1 MTENLNPFASQTA
14 FGTDSFADNPE
25 PRCPCILLLDR
36 SGSMAGAP
44 IDALNAGLA
53 EFRSE
58 LLSDSLAAKRV
69 ETMVISFGPVT
80 MDTSFHTAHNFVPPA
95 LTAGGDTPMGAAI
108 NLALDALESRKSEYR
123 VAGIG
128 HFRPWIFLITDGAP
142 TDSWQAAAQR
152 IKEGEASRKFAF
164 FTVAVNNAD
173 MNVLRQISVRTP
185 ISLSGL
191 KFRELFVWLSGS
203 LSSVSQSTPGTEV
216 ALKSPDGWASV

>member
-1 MTENLNPFASQTA
+1 MIENENPFAMQTA

-53 EFRSE
+53 QFRSE

-80 MDTSFHTAHNFVPPA
+80 MDTSFHTAHNFAPPV
-95 LTAGGDTPMGAAI
+95 LVAGGDTPMGAAI
-108 NLALDALESRKSEYR
+108 NLALDTLESRKSEYR
-123 VAGIG
+123 AAGIG
-128 HFRPWIFLITDGAP
+128 HYRPWIFLITDGAP
-142 TDSWQAAAQR
+142 TDAWQAAAQR
-152 IKEGEASRKFAF
+152 IREGESGKKFAF
-164 FTVAVNNAD
+164 FTVGVNNAD
-173 MNVLRQISVRTP
+173 MDVLRQISVRTP

-191 KFRELFVWLSGS
+191 KFRELFMWLSGS
-203 LSSVSQSTPGTEV
+203 LSSVSQSAPGTEV
-216 ALKSPDGWASV
+216 ALKALDGWASV